1 MIGLIVTGHGH
12 FDTGLTS
19 SLKLIC
25 GEDIKDYVAVD
36 FESTDSEDDLAE
48 KINQAFDDLKECEG
62 ILVLSDIV
70 GGSPFKTS
78 TMIGLPKG
86 NVEIVSGTNL
96 PMLIDVHLTRTF
108 ETNVHDFVNH
118 AIEVGSLS
126 VSKFEFKKVEETTD
140 EEGI

>member
-12 FDTGLTS
+12 FATGLTS

-62 ILVLSDIV
+62 I
-70 GGSPFKTS
+70 TS